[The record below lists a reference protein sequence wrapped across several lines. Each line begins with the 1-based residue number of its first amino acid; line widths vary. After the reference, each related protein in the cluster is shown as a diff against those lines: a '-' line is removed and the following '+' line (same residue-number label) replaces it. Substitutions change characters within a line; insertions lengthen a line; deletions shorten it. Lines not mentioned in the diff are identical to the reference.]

1 MSDTERVVGG
11 GAIHGSHE
19 RGTEDEPPGAPAR
32 SLAGAGGGA
41 GQTVL
46 RARAA
51 ATATEQKS
59 PKRAGRSRSVAALSE
74 GKAFR
79 RSLAE

>member
-1 MSDTERVVGG
+1 MEVMRGG
-11 GAIHGSHE
+11 RRTNHQV
-19 RGTEDEPPGAPAR
+19 RPLAR
-32 SLAGAGGGA
+32 SLVGAGGGA

-51 ATATEQKS
+51 ATATVQKS

-79 RSLAE
+79 RSLAVEA

>member
-1 MSDTERVVGG
+1 MEVMRGG
-11 GAIHGSHE
+11 RRTNHQV
-19 RGTEDEPPGAPAR
+19 RPLPR
-32 SLAGAGGGA
+32 SLVGAGGA

-51 ATATEQKS
+51 ATATVQKS

-79 RSLAE
+79 RSLAVEA